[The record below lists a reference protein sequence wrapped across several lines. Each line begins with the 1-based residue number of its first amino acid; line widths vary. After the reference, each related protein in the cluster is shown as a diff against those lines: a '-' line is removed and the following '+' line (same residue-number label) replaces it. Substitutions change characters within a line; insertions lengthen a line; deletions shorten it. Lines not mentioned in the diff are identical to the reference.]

1 MSADEDP
8 SPPAGTPPGG
18 QRRATDGDDAFGE
31 RSALAVVTGSSVAQ
45 QLAQTRATMGFEFT
59 LRYEIDEHDAW
70 VEAVMERLE
79 ASGCTETLVGASVT
93 GLLEL
98 QFIRHATSA
107 EDALASA
114 SQAVRRAFP
123 SAKLV
128 KIVPAPDTP
137 TPD

>member
-1 MSADEDP
+1 MSADDAPP
-8 SPPAGTPPGG
+8 SDDAQPAG
-18 QRRATDGDDAFGE
+18 GDDPHDDRA
-31 RSALAVVTGSSVAQ
+31 ALATLPGSGIAARLSQ
-45 QLAQTRATMGFEFT
+45 SRAALGFEFT

-70 VEAVMERLE
+70 VDAVMDRLE

-93 GLLEL
+93 GCLEL

-107 EDALASA
+107 EEALASA

-128 KIVPAPDTP
+128 TIVPAPDTP
-137 TPD
+137 TAD